1 MSFAD
6 RLREWLGIR
15 DRKLDIEQLQ
25 PFSVPAM
32 PQGRGNE
39 NDQKFPAFHGYA
51 HDDEA
56 AFPGSSRGAEAI
68 RLARAFTPS
77 QPVSSLRNF
86 AGRKALV
93 SSLIRSIENRRL
105 HLVLYG
111 NRGMGKTSLLQIL
124 ALLARQAQYLVRYSS
139 CSASSDF
146 DSTFR
151 TICNDIPLLYYG
163 EFDPTSSEVEGG
175 KKLSDLLGTEP
186 LTPAKVSEIFTHIT
200 GTRVLLILD
209 EFDRAASADFR
220 LGVAELIK
228 NLSDRATR
236 VQLLIGGVAHNLDE
250 LIEHVPSIRRN
261 VLGVPIGE
269 MSADEL
275 SEIVANGETASG
287 LHYLAQAREQIID
300 LALGSPYL
308 TALIAQA
315 AGEVA
320 LERRADSVVGDDVR
334 QAVGRLAGEFRDRL
348 SSQSVAQLERLRQAI
363 SGAKTSYV
371 RTALIHANE
380 TQEWNWNGDR
390 VDLSDDS
397 LSTILWFERNAA

>member
-25 PFSVPAM
+25 PVAVPAM
-32 PQGRGNE
+32 PQVRVHENE
-39 NDQKFPAFHGYA
+39 QSFPSFHGYA
-51 HDDEA
+51 NDDEFA
-56 AFPGSSRGAEAI
+56 LFGDGQKQEAI
-68 RLARAFTPS
+68 RLARAFNPA

-111 NRGMGKTSLLQIL
+111 NRGMGKTSLLQII
-124 ALLARQAQYLVRYSS
+124 AILARQAQYLVRYSS

-163 EFDPTSSEVEGG
+163 EFDPTSSDVEGG
-175 KKLSDLLGTEP
+175 KKLSDLLGTDP
-186 LTPAKVSEIFTHIT
+186 LTPTKVSEIFAQVT

-209 EFDRAASADFR
+209 EFDRAASAEFR

-275 SEIVANGETASG
+275 NEIVANGETASG
-287 LHYLAQAREQIID
+287 LRYVTQAREQIVD

-315 AGEVA
+315 AGEIA
-320 LERRADSVVGDDVR
+320 LERRAEAVVGDDVR
-334 QAVGRLAGEFRDRL
+334 KAVGRLAGEFRDRL
-348 SSQSVAQLERLRQAI
+348 SSQSAMQLERLRHEI
-363 SGAKTSYV
+363 SNAQPSDV
-371 RTALIHANE
+371 RAVLAHAGE
-380 TQEWNWNGDR
+380 TQEWNWRGNR
-390 VDLSDDS
+390 LELSDDS